1 MQAWQVTA
9 NGDPT
14 DVLSVGTVADPAAGP
29 GEVVIG
35 VAAAGL
41 NFADILMCQGR
52 YQERPPVP
60 FTPGLE
66 LAGTVLAV
74 GDGVTAFA
82 AGDRVAALTTG
93 APGEQVGGT
102 SIGGALAEQAVVGAD
117 WVVAIPDTMS
127 FTAAAAL
134 LINSGTGWYALHDRA
149 GITAGDWLLVHT
161 GAGGVGSAAIQL
173 GRAAGARVIATAG
186 GDDKVARC
194 RELGAELAVDY
205 RTDDFVARVKEH
217 TDGHGV
223 DVVYDPVGG
232 DVFDGS
238 RRCVAWGGRIL
249 VIGFASGR
257 VPEVPANHV
266 LVKNYSVVG
275 VHFGGAVARDTT
287 LLPRIASTL
296 AELHA
301 DGAIDPL
308 VFAEIPFADV
318 PAALALLGARGTTG
332 KVVVSVG

>member
-9 NGDPT
+9 SGDPAE
-14 DVLSVGTVADPAAGP
+14 VLSVRTVAAPVAGP
-29 GEVVIG
+29 GQVVID
-35 VAAAGL
+35 VKAAGL

-52 YQERPPVP
+52 YQERPALP

-66 LAGTVLAV
+66 LAGTVAAV
-74 GDGVTAFA
+74 GDHVTAVA
-82 AGDRVAALTTG
+82 PGDRIAALTTG
-93 APGEQVGGT
+93 TSEQFGGGT
-102 SIGGALAEQAVVGAD
+102 IGGALAEQIAVRHE
-117 WVVAIPDTMS
+117 WVVPIPPSMS

-134 LINSGTGWYALHDRA
+134 LINYGTGWYALHDRSA
-149 GITAGDWLLVHT
+149 LATGDWLLVHA

-186 GDDKVARC
+186 GDDKVALC
-194 RELGAELAVDY
+194 RELGAELAIDY
-205 RTDDFVARVKEH
+205 RTGDFVARVKEH

-238 RRCVAWGGRIL
+238 RRCIAWGGRML

-257 VPEVPANHV
+257 VPEVPASHV

-287 LLPRIASTL
+287 LLPRVASEL
-296 AELHA
+296 MPLHA
-301 DGAIDPL
+301 TGAIDPL
-308 VFAEIPFADV
+308 VFAEVPFADV
-318 PAALALLGARGTTG
+318 PVALTLLGARGTTG

>member
-1 MQAWQVTA
+1 VLAVVTL
-9 NGDPT
+9 P
-14 DVLSVGTVADPAAGP
+14 DPAPGP
-29 GEVVIG
+29 GEVVIK

-66 LAGTVLAV
+66 LAGTVLTV
-74 GDGVTAFA
+74 GDGVRVLAP
-82 AGDRVAALTTG
+82 GDRVAALTTSSS
-93 APGEQVGGT
+93 T
-102 SIGGALAEQAVVGAD
+102 IGGALAERVAVAAGQ
-117 WVVAIPDTMS
+117 VVPIPLTMS
-127 FTAAAAL
+127 FDAAAAL
-134 LINSGTGWYALHDRA
+134 LINYGTGWFALRDRA
-149 GITAGDWLLVHT
+149 AIVEGEWLLVHA

-186 GDDKVARC
+186 GADKVALC

-205 RTDDFVARVKEH
+205 RADDFVARVKEH
-217 TDGHGV
+217 TEGHGA

-238 RRCVAWGGRIL
+238 RRCIAWGGRIL

-257 VPEVPANHV
+257 VPDVPANHV

-275 VHFGGAVARDTT
+275 VHFGGAVTRDDA
-287 LLPRIASTL
+287 LLPRLASELT
-296 AELHA
+296 ALHA
-301 DGAIDPL
+301 RGAIDPL
-308 VFAEIPFADV
+308 VFATVPFAEV
-318 PAALALLGARGTTG
+318 PAALASLGARGTTG

>member
-1 MQAWQVTA
+1 M
-9 NGDPT
+9 
-14 DVLSVGTVADPAAGP
+14 
-29 GEVVIG
+29 
-35 VAAAGL
+35 
-41 NFADILMCQGR
+41 
-52 YQERPPVP
+52 
-60 FTPGLE
+60 
-66 LAGTVLAV
+66 
-74 GDGVTAFA
+74 
-82 AGDRVAALTTG
+82 
-93 APGEQVGGT
+93 
-102 SIGGALAEQAVVGAD
+102 
-117 WVVAIPDTMS
+117 
-127 FTAAAAL
+127 
-134 LINSGTGWYALHDRA
+134 
-149 GITAGDWLLVHT
+149 
-161 GAGGVGSAAIQL
+161 
-173 GRAAGARVIATAG
+173 IATAG
-186 GDDKVARC
+186 GDDKVAVC

-238 RRCVAWGGRIL
+238 RRCVAWDARIL

-257 VPEVPANHV
+257 VPDIPANHV

-275 VHFGGAVARDTT
+275 VHFGGAVARDVT
-287 LLPRIASTL
+287 LLPRVASAL
-296 AELHA
+296 ARLHA